1 MYDHEI
7 EKQRESHLS
16 RSAIQPLDLTLVD
29 LERLKLFGVIV
40 VVELE
45 TCVATALKPL
55 LCDISTA
62 VDF

>member
-7 EKQRESHLS
+7 ESKGKSSIQKGN
-16 RSAIQPLDLTLVD
+16 SASDLALVNLKR
-29 LERLKLFGVIV
+29 LELFGIVV

-55 LCDISTA
+55 LCDISTT